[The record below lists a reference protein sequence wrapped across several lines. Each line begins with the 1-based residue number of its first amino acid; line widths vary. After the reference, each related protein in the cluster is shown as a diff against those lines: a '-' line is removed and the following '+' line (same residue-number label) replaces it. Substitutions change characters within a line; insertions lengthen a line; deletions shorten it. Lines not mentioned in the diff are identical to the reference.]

1 MPSLA
6 MIVKMPRDPDL
17 DDQLRSLLN
26 SLRSERADQE
36 YQCEV
41 LSTAEGRESARLRD
55 RAVAQAASDRQ
66 EEAHALLLE
75 AVRLHPEADL
85 SAAAGSARHDLGHSF
100 SCRRLGVRIENLLAA
115 ERCFRA
121 SLACP
126 SRASRPHRAAQTQN
140 SLGLCLRHLAAACVD
155 DEQSA
160 KLLDDAEELLRKA
173 FATAEEAGPAGW
185 TLAAGCLVN
194 LGNLLMDQREDIDAA
209 LTAYRR
215 GLELHRKT
223 AESLFDQHERD
234 EHDLA
239 AIGAAR
245 AYLRRRRKGDAQ
257 KALELM
263 KEVLRGGDG
272 QYIDTARLV
281 AADAWL
287 ATNDGQGQEKALE
300 QLEAIN
306 FSLLDP
312 KKLQHAADLFRR
324 VKKHNQAIALL
335 EGFIN
340 RALQDRSQA
349 KADHAA
355 DEAAFRAHQA
365 APVAARLYVEKGDHL
380 AAFLVLENSSAL
392 RFIETAS
399 TYTWQPVDPLAREL
413 LRELRRLQAD
423 AAMLDQMASML
434 ERAPR
439 DFGRQ
444 ILLEASARVTARESA
459 EPNEINTLRLLQECA
474 NDEDPVA
481 RLRRE
486 SGALLPAVNRIM
498 AILCHQH
505 PEASASFGAC
515 DDFLDRRNLG
525 ALLDE
530 LPGQVLVRISLAKDL
545 LVVAA
550 WHEKGRIATGAHR
563 LPIGRDLWRLL
574 KTVLGQDFGPARG
587 ALTAM
592 LERLDLSPALPEGRR
607 ERVVV
612 LPSSGASF
620 LPLGALGPPG
630 KRLLDRFNSVIWL
643 PSLYPLR
650 SRQDAHPPRDKA
662 LIVTP
667 GGTKLRD
674 LAVGDTGSDQVRLD
688 GGDATRAQVLDRA
701 ATADVVCFY
710 THGRHEQ
717 VEGPSVA
724 LADGVIGSSD
734 LSDRWVGVERVE
746 LWACETGVSIPADPL
761 TPPGVDEPFGLDF
774 AFLCAGVRSA
784 IGTLWEV
791 PEIVTAAIV
800 RRYRHHVASDCDP
813 ARALADAQRWWL
825 IEGLP
830 SLLGLLEGRSQQD
843 AVATFVSSLG
853 REGIIGDGLET
864 LGPRRD
870 PTKPMD
876 ASEIQGW
883 REHLTCP
890 VSWAGFRFVGVPD
903 RRPRNRWTDEHARP
917 ADEAVKR
924 EVKRLIEAVPESRES
939 LEEWRERELKQLAQ
953 RTPGSPTPE
962 QAINAAR
969 LFRDRVASSHAH
981 NLLAGLAWLHEALA
995 CKPLPAEARAG
1006 LAIEAAHLW
1015 LDLAAG
1021 ESPHPVLSF
1030 PSIGVRA
1037 RARALVEGLGGD
1049 DPDLAAARA
1058 RLAYLDAIVEA
1069 RSDLPEATRR
1079 GWQVLGPNLG
1089 RREVT
1094 RATIRCATIACEIL
1108 VADPKAVEGAV
1119 ERALEHAGELLRLLS
1134 DGLRD
1139 GSLVGPV
1146 SRLVEVRNALA
1157 FRLDSHTEEVG
1168 RYSVLTPRE
1177 LVRATLRQLRRLGE
1191 KGPPAAQ
1198 QLFAVLSESLGHME
1212 SALWGW
1218 PSNRMPLVASSGT
1231 TGRAYRDLL
1240 GRYIASKARDTNNA
1254 AHVIACLQ
1262 YACDLRL
1269 VLRHNTMRLTSA
1281 SVDLGAVLDP
1291 GLWQPLH
1298 TRDALWTA
1306 LSDAVEIVD
1315 LGDEMPRPAV
1325 LDPFTRPA
1333 HALQNETRSGIDG
1346 TNWVLGKLCGWR
1358 ADDEE
1363 EARTA
1368 AYQAVRMAMN
1378 RTHVVEVT
1386 WEQLRDGERTLAE
1399 QGDMKEEQR
1408 FSEMLDPGIVLENN
1422 ETLLRQIP
1430 VGGGILALSLDDH
1443 CGLVGACLWRDE
1455 RGPGQRL
1462 VHIEDPALTELLLDL
1477 VHPRES
1483 DHKPTAGR
1491 CPERRGAWG
1500 RLDRWLAPHLHHLW
1514 GDGLTTKLH
1523 WQVLAPGALRSLPIL
1538 GLHAGKKRIASC
1550 VESLVHIPSLGFS
1563 KATLSAPKAVRT
1575 ACLLARNRDDGDTSF
1590 GEAAIETLRRAFLPD
1605 VIVDPRELR
1614 GRTIVEVDTL
1624 EAVAGNLASLRLY
1637 GVGAP
1642 MSLNATTAGLRLE
1655 GRRELGGHNLAN
1667 LRLGRCESVE
1677 LWACLAGGTDAP
1689 VLLRNDGD
1697 RLPGLAPDFLGAG
1710 ARGVLDLAWPIPDIV
1725 KAVVCEQFGF
1735 ARSTTKWGPTALRY
1749 AVFAGAGLLGDWA
1762 DRARGTSSVPEALA
1776 LLDSARR
1783 WVAANIH
1790 NVAPSCIVP
1799 FADRG
1804 ESPSLASLT
1813 VPMLLE
1819 EVTHPSHLAA
1829 FRWWGL

>member
-6 MIVKMPRDPDL
+6 MIVKMPSDPDP
-17 DDQLRSLLN
+17 DDQRRSLLN
-26 SLRSERADQE
+26 LLRSEQADQE
-36 YQCEV
+36 YQREV

-55 RAVAQAASDRQ
+55 RAVALAASDRE

-215 GLELHRKT
+215 GIELHRKT

-272 QYIDTARLV
+272 QYIDTARLI

-287 ATNDGQGQEKALE
+287 ATNDGQRQEKALE

-312 KKLQHAADLFRR
+312 KKLQYAADLFRR

-498 AILCHQH
+498 GILCHQH

-612 LPSSGASF
+612 LPSSGAAF

-674 LAVGDTGSDQVRLD
+674 LAVGDAGSDQVRLD
-688 GGDATRAQVLDRA
+688 GGDATRAQVLDHA

-710 THGRHEQ
+710 THGRHEG
-717 VEGPSVA
+717 VEGPSVE
-724 LADGVIGSSD
+724 LTDGIIGPSD
-734 LSDRWVGVERVE
+734 LSSRWVGVERVE

-774 AFLCAGVRSA
+774 AFLGAGVRSA

-800 RRYRHHVASDCDP
+800 RRYRHHVASGSDP

-825 IEGLP
+825 VEGLP
-830 SLLGLLEGRSQQD
+830 SLFGLLERRAEQD
-843 AVATFVSSLG
+843 AITAFVSSLG
-853 REGIIGDGLET
+853 GEGTIGDGFET

-870 PTKPMD
+870 PIEPMD
-876 ASEIQGW
+876 ASEIQRW

-903 RRPRNRWTDEHARP
+903 RRPHNRWTDEHACP
-917 ADEAVKR
+917 ADEGVKQ
-924 EVKRLIEAVPESRES
+924 EVKRLIESVPEAWES
-939 LEEWRERELKQLAQ
+939 LDEWRERELNELVQ

-962 QAINAAR
+962 QAIAAAR
-969 LFRDRVASSHAH
+969 LFRDRIASSHAH

-995 CKPLPAEARAG
+995 CEPLPTEVRAG

-1021 ESPHPVLSF
+1021 ESLHPALGF
-1030 PSIGVRA
+1030 PSIGLRA

-1049 DPDLAAARA
+1049 DPDLATARA
-1058 RLAYLDAIVEA
+1058 RLVYLDAVVES
-1069 RSDLPEATRR
+1069 RSDLAGATRR
-1079 GWQVLGPNLG
+1079 GWQILGSNLG
-1089 RREVT
+1089 RPEVT
-1094 RATIRCATIACEIL
+1094 HAAIRRATIMCEIL
-1108 VADPKAVEGAV
+1108 VADPEAVEGAAKRSFAHV
-1119 ERALEHAGELLRLLS
+1119 GELLRLLS
-1134 DGLRD
+1134 DGPRD
-1139 GSLVGPV
+1139 GSLIGPV
-1146 SRLVEVRNALA
+1146 SRLVEVRNAMA
-1157 FRLDSHTEEVG
+1157 FRLDPQTEDIEPRG
-1168 RYSVLTPRE
+1168 VLTPRE
-1177 LVRATLRQLRRLGE
+1177 LVRATMRQERRLNE
-1191 KGPPAAQ
+1191 KGPPAFQ
-1198 QLFAVLSESLGHME
+1198 SMFQMLSKSLGQME
-1212 SALWGW
+1212 GALWGW
-1218 PSNRMPLVASSGT
+1218 PSDRMPLVASSGT

-1240 GRYIASKARDTNNA
+1240 WHYIASKARDTNDA

-1269 VLRHNTMRLTSA
+1269 VLRHNTMRLASA

-1298 TRDALWTA
+1298 ARDALWAA
-1306 LSDAVEIVD
+1306 LFDAVEIVELRD
-1315 LGDEMPRPAV
+1315 GMPRPPV

-1333 HALQNETRSGIDG
+1333 HALQNETRSGVDI
-1346 TNWVLGKLCGWR
+1346 TSWILGRICEWR
-1358 ADDEE
+1358 ANGEV

-1368 AYQAVRMAMN
+1368 AYQSVRMATN
-1378 RTHVVEVT
+1378 RTHVVEAT
-1386 WEQLRDGERTLAE
+1386 WDQLREGERTLTE
-1399 QGDMKEEQR
+1399 QRGMKEEQR
-1408 FSEMLDPGIVLENN
+1408 FSEMLDPGIVLEHN
-1422 ETLLRQIP
+1422 EKLLRQIP
-1430 VGGGILALSLDDH
+1430 VGQGILALSLADH
-1443 CGLVGACLWRDE
+1443 RGLVGACLWRDE

-1462 VHIEDPALTELLLDL
+1462 VRIEDPALTELVFDLLR
-1477 VHPRES
+1477 PRES
-1483 DHKPTAGR
+1483 DHTPTGGR
-1491 CPERRGAWG
+1491 CPERRDAWV

-1523 WQVLAPGALRSLPIL
+1523 WQVLVPGALRSLPIL
-1538 GLHAGKKRIASC
+1538 GLHAGKKRVAAC

-1563 KATLSAPKAVRT
+1563 KAPSSSVRAVRA
-1575 ACLLARNRDDGDTSF
+1575 ACLLARDRDNGDTSF
-1590 GEAAIETLRRAFLPD
+1590 GEAAIETLRRAFPPD
-1605 VIVDPRELR
+1605 IIVDPQELR
-1614 GRTIVEVDTL
+1614 GRMIVEVDTL
-1624 EAVAGNLASLRLY
+1624 EAAADELASLRMY

-1642 MSLNATTAGLRLE
+1642 LSLNATTAGLRLE
-1655 GRRELGGHNLAN
+1655 GRRALCGYNLAA

-1677 LWACLAGGTDAP
+1677 LWACVAGGTDAP
-1689 VLLRNDGD
+1689 ILLRNDGD
-1697 RLPGLAPDFLGAG
+1697 RLPGLAPDFLAAG
-1710 ARGVLDLAWPIPDIV
+1710 ARGVLDLAWPIPDLV

-1735 ARSTTKWGPTALRY
+1735 ARSKTKWGPTALRY
-1749 AVFAGAGLLGDWA
+1749 AVFAVAGLLGEWA
-1762 DRARGTSSVPEALA
+1762 DRARGASSVLEALS
-1776 LLDSARR
+1776 LLDSARG

-1790 NVAPSCIVP
+1790 HVDPSCIVP
-1799 FADRG
+1799 FAHRG
-1804 ESPSLASLT
+1804 EAPSLAGLT

-1819 EVTHPSHLAA
+1819 EVTHPSHLAT